1 MLCIFSH
8 VIMNSVCQ
16 CVFELMSA
24 QIPALAPLSVLCTR
38 ISAIRCWTWPLI
50 KLTPVRHA
58 SKYSLHI
65 STHQNRKDEGGLEE
79 EDFRKWEKGTNI
91 SYNTLM
97 LPSLICPWEHMSE
110 VSEQHWEQRHWSKL
124 RARRSLS
131 KHDREQKGETES
143 VIIGLQTDRTERL
156 SWIKGLILFLVL
168 IRGMNIES
176 DLECGVR
183 CVIPLI

>member
-8 VIMNSVCQ
+8 MIMNSTCQ
-16 CVFELMSA
+16 CVFELLSA

-58 SKYSLHI
+58 SKYSPHI
-65 STHQNRKDEGGLEE
+65 KHIKTERMRGVWKE

-91 SYNTLM
+91 SYNTLT
-97 LPSLICPWEHMSE
+97 LPSLICPWEHMSK

-131 KHDREQKGETES
+131 KHDREQKGETGS
-143 VIIGLQTDRTERL
+143 VIIGLQADQTET
-156 SWIKGLILFLVL
+156 FL
-168 IRGMNIES
+168 N
-176 DLECGVR
+176 
-183 CVIPLI
+183 